1 MLKSLQKKNNM
12 NRLNNK
18 IGARIV
24 VSLLIIF
31 CLWMLYE
38 GFEFRRHFAF
48 TTGTI
53 TAITPPGYKGSGDYS
68 IIFKYIVNGKFYHG
82 NNDLVFCRGQDRSQ
96 IKALLLGKQFAV
108 VYGTRSPSG
117 GTMLLSQDYADKF
130 KYQLP
135 DSVRYY
141 DSVLYCK

>member
-1 MLKSLQKKNNM
+1 MIGINS
-12 NRLNNK
+12 K
-18 IGARIV
+18 IGARIFG
-24 VSLLIIF
+24 SLLIIF
-31 CLWMLYE
+31 FLWILYE

-68 IIFKYIVNGKFYHG
+68 IVFVYTVNGEVYHG
-82 NNDLVFCRGQDRSQ
+82 NNDLVFCSGQNRAQ
-96 IKALLLGKQFAV
+96 IKALLLGKRFQV
-108 VYGTRSPSG
+108 VYGTKSPSG

-130 KYQLP
+130 KYALP
-135 DSVRYY
+135 DSVKYY